1 MVSTFSRAN
10 NAALRQ
16 GFVADMK
23 TYLVVA
29 GENDALKC
37 DPRNINLIFYDRNL
51 VSDLLLWKFLGE
63 HSQWSFGRYLWIC
76 YNIYSV
82 SFSLHS

>member
-37 DPRNINLIFYDRNL
+37 DPRNINPIFYYDRNL
-51 VSDLLLWKFLGE
+51 VGVLLLWKFLWE
-63 HSQWSFGRYLWIC
+63 HSQWSFGRYLWISF
-76 YNIYSV
+76 NIYSV
-82 SFSLHS
+82 KS